1 MLLLF
6 PFAGFAHAAET
17 AGAEIP
23 VVIEGGGTA
32 TMISEVNTPLPVEST
47 IQVDNGRTGR
57 FHIDFTAPGVYHYTI
72 KAEFAENGSTRE
84 ADTTYR
90 VTVEVYERKDGVLYT
105 VTTINS
111 NINPDK
117 MDLVRF
123 DKTPPTTTTQPS
135 TTQPDTTQPGT
146 TQPGTTQPGTTQ
158 PGTTQ
163 PGTTQPGTTQPGT
176 TQPGTTQP
184 GTTQPGT
191 TKPNT
196 TQPGTTK
203 PPKTTRPP
211 RTGDETHLLR
221 YVLVAMASSLGLFL
235 LAMLYTV
242 NTNKL
247 IHEDEYFD

>member
-1 MLLLF
+1 M
-6 PFAGFAHAAET
+6 
-17 AGAEIP
+17 
-23 VVIEGGGTA
+23 
-32 TMISEVNTPLPVEST
+32 
-47 IQVDNGRTGR
+47 
-57 FHIDFTAPGVYHYTI
+57 
-72 KAEFAENGSTRE
+72 KAEFLENGTVRE
-84 ADTTYR
+84 ADKAYR
-90 VTVEVYERKDGVLYT
+90 VTVEVYKQKNGALYT

-135 TTQPDTTQPGT
+135 TTQPD
-146 TQPGTTQPGTTQ
+146 TTQPGTTQ

-221 YVLVAMASSLGLFL
+221 YVLVAMASSLDLFL